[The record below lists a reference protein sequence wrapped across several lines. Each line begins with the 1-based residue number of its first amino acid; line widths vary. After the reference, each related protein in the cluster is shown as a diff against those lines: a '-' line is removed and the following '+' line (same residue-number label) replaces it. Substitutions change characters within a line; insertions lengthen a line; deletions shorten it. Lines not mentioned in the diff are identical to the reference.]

1 MRTVEEIKAELK
13 KKQECLDALYLHQ
26 SIKGDKLPN
35 GQSAFDY
42 ALKYNRSIKALKE
55 ELKQAEALPDDEV
68 IALARGTTYQSA
80 KEKKREEDD
89 CKKIREILGID
100 PPEGEDGVMSNDE
113 VIAIAKGGW

>member
-55 ELKQAEALPDDEV
+55 ELKQAEALPEDEV
-68 IALARGTTYQSA
+68 IAIARGEIYQSPE
-80 KEKKREEDD
+80 EKKREEAYR
-89 CKKIREILGID
+89 KRIREELGID
-100 PPEGEDGVMSNDE
+100 TPEDRDDVLSDEE
-113 VIAIAKGGW
+113 VIAIAKGW